1 MKATEILM
9 AEHRTIER
17 MLDVLDTAAQ
27 RISSGGAVPPDLFLK
42 AVDFI
47 KNYADGCHHNKEED
61 VLFVALIEHGMSREQ
76 GPVAVM
82 LAEHVEGRRLTG
94 AMREAAEQMQAGDQS
109 AASRVTENA
118 LGYVK
123 LLRQHIQ
130 KEDQILFPMSDR
142 TIPVEQHQAVNAD
155 FDEMAKGEAENG
167 LHERYLGL
175 VSDLEKAVFG

>member
-9 AEHRTIER
+9 DEHRTIER

-27 RISSGGAVPPDLFLK
+27 RLSTGGEISPDLFLK
-42 AVDFI
+42 AADSI

-61 VLFVALIEHGMSREQ
+61 VLFVALVENGMSREQ

-109 AASRVTENA
+109 ATERVLENA

-123 LLRQHIQ
+123 LLHQHIQ
-130 KEDQILFPMSDR
+130 KEEQILFPMSDR
-142 TIPVEQHQAVNAD
+142 TIPVEQHQAVNMD
-155 FDEMAKGEAENG
+155 FDRIVEKDEQDG
-167 LHERYLGL
+167 LREKYLSL
-175 VSDLEKAVFG
+175 VSDLEKALSS

>member
-9 AEHRTIER
+9 DEHRTIER
-17 MLDVLDTAAQ
+17 MLDVLEAAAK
-27 RISSGGAVPPDLFLK
+27 RLSSGQDVAPDIFLQ
-42 AVDFI
+42 AADFI

-61 VLFVALIEHGMSREQ
+61 VLFVALVDHGMSREE

-94 AMREAAEQMQAGDQS
+94 AMRAAAEQMQSGDP
-109 AASRVTENA
+109 AAAARVVENA
-118 LGYVK
+118 LGYVT

-142 TIPVEQHQAVNAD
+142 TIPVDQHQAVNAD
-155 FDEMAKGEAENG
+155 FNQIVAKEVNDGI
-167 LHERYLGL
+167 HEKYLGL
-175 VSDLEKAVFG
+175 AGDLEKAVSA